1 MSLRAKE
8 IAFSCYAAT
17 DRAGSRAFHEG
28 VLGLHPTLLVGEPGG
43 MQWTEHDIGAGTFSL
58 GVAPGWNP
66 TSDGCCVAPEVE
78 DSDAAIAEP
87 KAADVAFQMDPFA
100 TPVCQMAFIFGPD
113 TNVVRIHKRH
123 AGHQ

>member
-43 MQWTEHDIGAGTFSL
+43 MQWTEHDIGAGTLSL
-58 GVAPGWNP
+58 GVVPGWNP
-66 TSDGCCVAPEVE
+66 TSEGIRVAPEVE